1 MVALNHKKTQWDL
14 LSEDTL
20 DRIMKEIVVKFRLKG
35 GVASSSLHKVY
46 LLQFLRKLFSSLSH
60 PHVLKVGSSFTAM
73 PIAIRFSRLT
83 IKEML
88 MEEEEE
94 EEEESLT
101 RLWISLSKLAQRLY
115 HNPKVVFLHNLIND
129 FWEVIEEDVAKE
141 IVQFLIVL
149 VSQNET
155 RKFVKYLIKDSVFI
169 VRFKYSHFYEDN
181 EVLRGY
187 IDYLESYLFENEEA

>member
-1 MVALNHKKTQWDL
+1 MVALNPKKTQWDL

-20 DRIMKEIVVKFRLKG
+20 GRIMNEIVVKFRLKG
-35 GVASSSLHKVY
+35 GVASSLHKVY
-46 LLQFLRKLFSSLSH
+46 LLQFLRKLFSSLGH

-73 PIAIRFSRLT
+73 PIALRFSRLT

-88 MEEEEE
+88 MEEEE

-141 IVQFLIVL
+141 MVQFLIVL